1 MFVSDISSFKLNLTV
16 TDDTLRN
23 DEIQDFKDKLKAD
36 VRFTFRFYS
45 YVAFLE
51 LVTLR
56 KAKFF
61 LSCSFLGFMGACK
74 IFSEGERKE

>member
-23 DEIQDFKDKLKAD
+23 DEIQDFKDNLKAD
-36 VRFTFRFYS
+36 VRFIFRFYS
-45 YVAFLE
+45 DVALLE

-61 LSCSFLGFMGACK
+61 LGFSFLGFMGA
-74 IFSEGERKE
+74 